1 MTTTRAG
8 GELIKSDFI
17 IKSSNPDWL
26 LYEIIG
32 KVIFEG
38 SVRGRRPTINLKT
51 FPGH

>member
-1 MTTTRAG
+1 MTIFVVKMLKVT
-8 GELIKSDFI
+8 DFCI
-17 IKSSNPDWL
+17 VIVIVPC

-38 SVRGRRPTINLKT
+38 SVLGRRPTINLKT

>member
-1 MTTTRAG
+1 MQWPQQDQVG
-8 GELIKSDFI
+8 SDQI
-17 IKSSNPDWL
+17 LLLGLHPDWL

-38 SVRGRRPTINLKT
+38 SVLGKRPTINLKT